1 MTCCCPS
8 LDVLYNF
15 ISPVTGR
22 VLADPNYALVG
33 NRNGIAIPSPIIIDI
48 RLDLIALRKRYNTLV
63 KGDFVIG
70 HPNNE
75 LPNAQV
81 LFNLGDG
88 FLYNTEGIVS
98 TTTII
103 PIGGLPDLPYKN
115 IWIGDITNR
124 PVPQQRVTL
133 DNLPSF
139 LSLDVTPDNLRR
151 NLGMFNLYTGKSVV
165 STSPLDAGLPG
176 TTMRVG
182 MCNLPNLS
190 VGKMWIGVK
199 NVVPPLYVNPLTPP
213 YIFVTGDFNWDPF
226 GALPLVGNTFG
237 VPNEIGLNPG
247 EIFIGDPANPG
258 QIMVSNK
265 LPDTILPDLPTG
277 NIWIGDNT
285 SRPRPFPYIDITN
298 LPRLGFSFLYDGQ
311 IWRGTRSG
319 QPVVSDDLG
328 KLEFNFTI
336 YKTVTVPLAINSAIA
351 ALHTLITAETAF
363 AIEAAFITK
372 SPAIVAAS
380 VAASIAAILPLA
392 KDYTNT
398 QISALR
404 LNKISADADVSLYN
418 FKIINLADPINPLDA
433 VNLQTMQA
441 AISGATGGL
450 ISSVTGTVN
459 QITANTVAG
468 AVTLS
473 LPSNVIISTSLT
485 AGNLELIGNTL
496 QSNNTNG
503 NIILNPNGTG
513 SIDVNNHKIINLA
526 NPVNPLDAV
535 NLQTLNTAIGG
546 SISSVTGTANQ
557 ITAST
562 VAGAVTLSLPTAVII
577 STSLTAGNLELIGN
591 TLQSNNTNGNI
602 TLNPNGTGNVD
613 VNNHRI
619 LNVTNPVGAL
629 DAVNLQTLNAA
640 ISGILI
646 VGTTNQITVNTVSNI
661 STISLPASVIISTS
675 LTAGNMQLTG
685 NSLIS
690 TNTNGNIT
698 LNPNG
703 TGNVDVNNHK
713 IINLANPTNALDAVN
728 LQTLNAAIGTGVINS
743 VSGTT
748 NQITATTVSGAVTLS
763 LPSTVIISTFLQ
775 AGNME
780 MIGNSLIS
788 TNVNGSISIA
798 PDGSGNLLLV
808 PSPSTG
814 NVGIKGTPSYPLDV
828 FGAIR
833 TQRIIGNTS
842 TGVTVTAGVT
852 TVTGTGNSVSKDGSE
867 LAGSITLTTGTGI
880 TIAGTTN
887 PVLNITLSSAMPSTA
902 YTVLL
907 TAGSLTAS
915 GLPLYVIKT
924 SASAFTIR
932 CNAVLSNSTIYT
944 FNYHVIGN

>member
-15 ISPVTGR
+15 ISPITGR

-63 KGDFVIG
+63 KGDFIIG

-81 LFNLGDG
+81 LFNLPEGY
-88 FLYNTEGIVS
+88 LYNTEGIIS
-98 TTTII
+98 TTALI
-103 PIGGLPDLPYKN
+103 PIGDLPDLPYKN

-133 DNLPSF
+133 DNLPTF
-139 LSLDVTPDNLRR
+139 LSANPLN
-151 NLGMFNLYTGKSVV
+151 NLGLYNLYTGQFSV
-165 STSPLDAGLPG
+165 TSP
-176 TTMRVG
+176 TQVG
-182 MCNLPNLS
+182 QPSITQRIDMSNMPHLS
-190 VGKMWIGVK
+190 KGKMWLGKINYIPPVITIDGIFPYVH
-199 NVVPPLYVNPLTPP
+199 VVGSLNWSAPGIPP
-213 YIFVTGDFNWDPF
+213 GDGD
-226 GALPLVGNTFG
+226 A
-237 VPNEIGLNPG
+237 VPTEIGLNPG

-258 QIMVSNK
+258 QIIAS
-265 LPDTILPDLPTG
+265 
-277 NIWIGDNT
+277 
-285 SRPRPFPYIDITN
+285 DIISP
-298 LPRLGFSFLYDGQ
+298 LLGLTFKR
-311 IWRGTRSG
+311 IWRGNASNR
-319 QPVVSDDLG
+319 PVEVDDLTV
-328 KLEFNFTI
+328 LEGRVDTLSSRMTSAENAIIALQGAVGQLEVQIGALQLQVGALDTALGLLTI
-336 YKTVTVPLAINSAIA
+336 EVQAIATSVGALTVAVTGLGVTVTALGATVAGLESQVNTLSNRTLDQIPLA
-351 ALHTLITAETAF
+351 
-363 AIEAAFITK
+363 
-372 SPAIVAAS
+372 V
-380 VAASIAAILPLA
+380 
-392 KDYTNT
+392 
-398 QISALR
+398 
-404 LNKISADADVSLYN
+404 ADVNLN
-418 FKIINLADPINPLDA
+418 NHKIVNLANPINPLDA

-473 LPSNVIISTSLT
+473 LPSDVIISTSLT

-503 NIILNPNGTG
+503 NII
-513 SIDVNNHKIINLA
+513 
-526 NPVNPLDAV
+526 
-535 NLQTLNTAIGG
+535 
-546 SISSVTGTANQ
+546 
-557 ITAST
+557 
-562 VAGAVTLSLPTAVII
+562 
-577 STSLTAGNLELIGN
+577 
-591 TLQSNNTNGNI
+591 
-602 TLNPNGTGNVD
+602 LNPNGTGNVD

-646 VGTTNQITVNTVSNI
+646 VGTTNQITVNTVSYI

-685 NSLIS
+685 NSLVS

-713 IINLANPTNALDAVN
+713 IINLANPTNSLDAVN
-728 LQTLNAAIGTGVINS
+728 LQTLNAAIGTGGISS

-763 LPSTVIISTFLQ
+763 LPSAVIISTSLQ
-775 AGNME
+775 AGNMQLT
-780 MIGNSLIS
+780 GNSLIS
-788 TNVNGSISIA
+788 TNTNGSISIA
-798 PDGSGNLLLV
+798 PNGSGNLLLV

-828 FGAIR
+828 FGAMR
-833 TQRIIGNTS
+833 TQRIIGS
-842 TGVTVTAGVT
+842 TAATATAGVAS
-852 TVTGTGNSVSKDGSE
+852 VTGTGSTITIFGSE
-867 LAGSITLTTGTGI
+867 LGGIVDLNTGTGI
-880 TIAGTTN
+880 TTAGTTN
-887 PVLNITLSSAMPSTA
+887 PIITVTFASAMPSTNYA
-902 YTVLL
+902 IVLS
-907 TAGSLTAS
+907 AGNLGASSLPVYAIGT
-915 GLPLYVIKT
+915 T
-924 SASAFTIR
+924 STSFTIR
-932 CNAVLSNSTIYT
+932 CNTILANSTSYT
-944 FNYHVIGN
+944 FHYHVIGN

>member
-15 ISPVTGR
+15 ISPITGR

-81 LFNLGDG
+81 LFNMPDG
-88 FLYNTEGIVS
+88 FLYNTEGVVS
-98 TTTII
+98 TTSII

-115 IWIGDITNR
+115 IWIGDNTNR
-124 PVPQQRVTL
+124 PVPNQRVAL
-133 DNLPSF
+133 YNLPSF
-139 LSLDVTPDNLRR
+139 RTLNP
-151 NLGMFNLYTGKSVV
+151 FNNFGIYGLYTGQFLSL
-165 STSPLDAGLPG
+165 TSPLDIAQP
-176 TTMRVG
+176 TTTQRIDMSN
-182 MCNLPNLS
+182 MPHLS
-190 VGKMWIGVK
+190 KGKMWIGKINYLPPVITPIPTFPYVQ
-199 NVVPPLYVNPLTPP
+199 VVGSLNWSAPGIPP
-213 YIFVTGDFNWDPF
+213 GDGD
-226 GALPLVGNTFG
+226 A
-237 VPNEIGLNPG
+237 VPTEIGLNAG
-247 EIFIGDPANPG
+247 EIFIGDPNNTG
-258 QIMVSNK
+258 QIITSNK
-265 LPDTILPDLPTG
+265 LPNTILPDLPTG
-277 NIWIGDNT
+277 NIWIGNNN
-285 SRPRPFPYIDITN
+285 RPQPYPYIDITN

-311 IWRGTRSG
+311 IWRGTRNG

-336 YKTVTVPLAINSAIA
+336 YKNVTAPLAIKAAIA
-351 ALHTLITAETAF
+351 AYDLIVTAKITAAITA
-363 AIEAAFITK
+363 ATPTIVGIAVGAATT
-372 SPAIVAAS
+372 
-380 VAASIAAILPLA
+380 AILPLA
-392 KDYTNT
+392 AAAAKIYTDN
-398 QISALR
+398 QITALR

-433 VNLQTMQA
+433 VNLQTMQT

-450 ISSVTGTVN
+450 ISSVTGTAN

-473 LPSNVIISTSLT
+473 LPSDVIISTSLT

-503 NIILNPNGTG
+503 NIL
-513 SIDVNNHKIINLA
+513 
-526 NPVNPLDAV
+526 
-535 NLQTLNTAIGG
+535 
-546 SISSVTGTANQ
+546 
-557 ITAST
+557 
-562 VAGAVTLSLPTAVII
+562 
-577 STSLTAGNLELIGN
+577 
-591 TLQSNNTNGNI
+591 
-602 TLNPNGTGNVD
+602 LNPNGTGNVD

-619 LNVTNPVGAL
+619 INVANAVGAQ

-685 NSLIS
+685 NSLVS

-713 IINLANPTNALDAVN
+713 IINLANPVNPLDAVN
-728 LQTLNAAIGTGVINS
+728 LQTLNAAIGTGGISS

-763 LPSTVIISTFLQ
+763 LPSAVIISTSLQ
-775 AGNME
+775 AGNMQLT
-780 MIGNSLIS
+780 GNSLVS
-788 TNVNGSISIA
+788 TNTNGSISIT
-798 PDGSGNLLLV
+798 PNGSGNLLLI

-828 FGAIR
+828 FGAMR
-833 TQRIIGNTS
+833 TQRIIGS
-842 TGVTVTAGVT
+842 TAATATAGVAS
-852 TVTGTGNSVSKDGSE
+852 VTGTGSTITIFGSE
-867 LAGSITLTTGTGI
+867 LGGIVDLNTGTGI
-880 TIAGTTN
+880 TTAGTTN
-887 PVLNITLSSAMPSTA
+887 PIITVTFTSAMPSTNYA
-902 YTVLL
+902 IVLS
-907 TAGSLTAS
+907 AGNLGASSLPVYAIGT
-915 GLPLYVIKT
+915 T
-924 SASAFTIR
+924 STSFTIR
-932 CNAVLSNSTIYT
+932 CSTVLANATSYT
-944 FNYHVIGN
+944 FHYHVIGN

>member
-1 MTCCCPS
+1 MSFTYEQY
-8 LDVLYNF
+8 DVLHNF
-15 ISPVTGR
+15 ISPITGR
-22 VLADPNYALVG
+22 ILSDPNYVLIG
-33 NRNGIAIPSPIIIDI
+33 NKNGIAIPSPIIIDI

-81 LFNLGDG
+81 LFNMPDG
-88 FLYNTEGIVS
+88 FLYNTEGVVS
-98 TTTII
+98 TTSII

-115 IWIGDITNR
+115 IWIGDNTNR
-124 PVPQQRVTL
+124 PVPNQRVAL
-133 DNLPSF
+133 YNLPSF
-139 LSLDVTPDNLRR
+139 RTLNP
-151 NLGMFNLYTGKSVV
+151 FNNFGIYGLYTGQFLSL
-165 STSPLDAGLPG
+165 TSPLDIAQP
-176 TTMRVG
+176 TTTQRIDMSN
-182 MCNLPNLS
+182 MPHLS
-190 VGKMWIGVK
+190 KGKMWIGKLNYLPPVITPIPTFPYVQ
-199 NVVPPLYVNPLTPP
+199 VVGSLNWSAPGIPP
-213 YIFVTGDFNWDPF
+213 GDGD
-226 GALPLVGNTFG
+226 A
-237 VPNEIGLNPG
+237 VPTEIGLNAG
-247 EIFIGDPANPG
+247 EIFIGDPNNTG
-258 QIMVSNK
+258 QIITSNK
-265 LPDTILPDLPTG
+265 LPNTVLPDLPTG
-277 NIWIGDNT
+277 NIWIGNNN
-285 SRPRPFPYIDITN
+285 RPQPYPYIDITN
-298 LPRLGFSFLYDGQ
+298 LPRLGYTFFPPYGGQ
-311 IWRGTRSG
+311 IWRGTASG
-319 QPVVSDDLG
+319 QAVVSDDLG
-328 KLEFNFTI
+328 KLELGFNI
-336 YKTVTVPLAINSAIA
+336 YKTITAPLAINAAIA
-351 ALHTLITAETAF
+351 AFHLVVLADIAA
-363 AIEAAFITK
+363 AIAAAT
-372 SPAIVAAS
+372 PTIVASS
-380 VAASIAAILPLA
+380 VTAAATFILPIAAAAA
-392 KDYTNT
+392 KSYTDN

-485 AGNLELIGNTL
+485 AGNLELIGNTI

-513 SIDVNNHKIINLA
+513 SIDANNHKIINLA
-526 NPVNPLDAV
+526 NPINPLDAV
-535 NLQTLNTAIGG
+535 NLQTLTTAIGG
-546 SISSVTGTANQ
+546 TISSVTGTANQ

-562 VAGAVTLSLPTAVII
+562 VAGAVTLSLPAAVII

-602 TLNPNGTGNVD
+602 LLNPNGTGNVD

-619 LNVTNPVGAL
+619 INVGNAVGAQ

-640 ISGILI
+640 ISAILI

-685 NSLIS
+685 NSLVS

-728 LQTLNAAIGTGVINS
+728 LQTLNAAIGTGGISS

-763 LPSTVIISTFLQ
+763 LPSAVIISTSLQ
-775 AGNME
+775 AGNMQLT
-780 MIGNSLIS
+780 GNSLVS
-788 TNVNGSISIA
+788 TNTNGSISIT
-798 PDGSGNLLLV
+798 PNGSGNLLLI

-828 FGAIR
+828 FGAMR
-833 TQRIIGNTS
+833 TQRIIGS
-842 TGVTVTAGVT
+842 TAATATAGVAS
-852 TVTGTGNSVSKDGSE
+852 VTGTGSTITIFGSE
-867 LAGSITLTTGTGI
+867 LGGIVDLNTGTGI
-880 TIAGTTN
+880 TTAGTTN
-887 PVLNITLSSAMPSTA
+887 PIITVTFASAMPSTNYA
-902 YTVLL
+902 IVLS
-907 TAGSLTAS
+907 AGNLGASSLPVYAIGTTT
-915 GLPLYVIKT
+915 T
-924 SASAFTIR
+924 SFTIR
-932 CNAVLSNSTIYT
+932 CNTVLANSTSYT
-944 FNYHVIGN
+944 FHYHVIGN